1 MGLGMSGDADLEIR
15 HPLQAGHQLR
25 GIGITAGVWLVR
37 TAAGSISTEGHDV
50 AHPRLPVT
58 AGDLLYLA
66 AVRAHAGEMGGGA
79 RPEWCEPREGLP
91 QLLLH
96 GDVAG
101 REELEGDRWHHG
113 EGVPVPGGGQWI
125 HA

>member
-66 AVRAHAGEMGGGA
+66 AVRAHAGEMGGGTQPEALLDGDHGVVGAGARRASSTIGDGDEA
-79 RPEWCEPREGLP
+79 RPE
-91 QLLLH
+91 
-96 GDVAG
+96 
-101 REELEGDRWHHG
+101 
-113 EGVPVPGGGQWI
+113 
-125 HA
+125 